1 MLTIM
6 RGAVAVLSME
16 PDDLSARLD
25 TLCSAP
31 GFIGAVVHRALDDPG
46 KTLTY
51 MRWSDA
57 NAAMTALG
65 GADGPD
71 AASFVLIEATD
82 VRLATA
88 PNDHEGAMTL
98 KDDGTVALIVP
109 MELEP
114 TRSAELLD
122 ELNTATDSLLP
133 AFDAVLGV
141 TFHRSLDGIHV
152 IEYLQ
157 AESAEGMKAVQEQ
170 PDIKEH
176 ESRVQQIAR
185 SLHPDLYRVERIVG
199 AS

>member
-1 MLTIM
+1 
-6 RGAVAVLSME
+6 
-16 PDDLSARLD
+16 
-25 TLCSAP
+25 
-31 GFIGAVVHRALDDPG
+31 
-46 KTLTY
+46 
-51 MRWSDA
+51 
-57 NAAMTALG
+57 MTALG

-133 AFDAVLGV
+133 AFDSVLGV
-141 TFHRSLDGIHV
+141 TFHRSFDGIHV

-170 PDIKEH
+170 PKIKEH
-176 ESRVQQIAR
+176 EGRVQQIAR
-185 SLHPDLYRVERIVG
+185 SLHPGLYRVERIVG